1 MVREIGVG
9 HCLHLIW
16 VECLRWLIH
25 RPTDPQALNDE
36 SEKDMNIQLGYML
49 LRDPRVSVQSK
60 IIAMA
65 IGAAVVAFIE
75 LLQIPLESVFAF
87 ILPIIGIAGDIV
99 FDGAEAIIGTVFVAT
114 LLMPYLTPAHIVQQI
129 RAEQAAGS

>member
-1 MVREIGVG
+1 
-9 HCLHLIW
+9 
-16 VECLRWLIH
+16 
-25 RPTDPQALNDE
+25 
-36 SEKDMNIQLGYML
+36 MNIQLGYML

-99 FDGAEAIIGTVFVAT
+99 FDGAEAVIGTVFVAT